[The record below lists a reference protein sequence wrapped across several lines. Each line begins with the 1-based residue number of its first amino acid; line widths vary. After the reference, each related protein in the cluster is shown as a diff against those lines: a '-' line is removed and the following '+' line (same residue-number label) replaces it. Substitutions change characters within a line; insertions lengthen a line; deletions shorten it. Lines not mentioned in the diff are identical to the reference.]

1 MLKRRQRIPTPRA
14 RSGPPAETCTTP
26 ATTDLFKTIAALKSP
41 EETERF
47 FRDLCTIPELHTLA
61 HRWEVA
67 KLLDQGV
74 HYADIA
80 ERTGASTA
88 TITRINSWRRF
99 GTGGYRLLRARGK
112 ARSKG
117 PSVPGSPTGG
127 CAWPFRTRA
136 ASPNRLSRCCER
148 RATSSRRT
156 TGGC

>member
-1 MLKRRQRIPTPRA
+1 MLKRRLRTPPPRA
-14 RSGPPAETCTTP
+14 KSSVAAPSWTTP
-26 ATTDLFKTIAALKSP
+26 ATTDLFRTIAGLKSP
-41 EETERF
+41 QEAERF

-99 GTGGYRLLRARGK
+99 RTGRYPPLLLR
-112 ARSKG
+112 
-117 PSVPGSPTGG
+117 
-127 CAWPFRTRA
+127 W
-136 ASPNRLSRCCER
+136 
-148 RATSSRRT
+148 
-156 TGGC
+156 

>member
-1 MLKRRQRIPTPRA
+1 MLKRRRPAGPRA
-14 RSGPPAETCTTP
+14 KSGAPADSWVTP
-26 ATTDLFKTIAALKSP
+26 ATTDLFKTIAGLKSP
-41 EETERF
+41 DETERF

-99 GTGGYRLLRARGK
+99 GTGGYRLLLDRRK
-112 ARSKG
+112 ARSK
-117 PSVPGSPTGG
+117 
-127 CAWPFRTRA
+127 
-136 ASPNRLSRCCER
+136 
-148 RATSSRRT
+148 
-156 TGGC
+156 

>member
-1 MLKRRQRIPTPRA
+1 MLKRRRRIPTPRA
-14 RSGPPAETCTTP
+14 KSGPPAEAWITP

-41 EETERF
+41 EEAERF

-80 ERTGASTA
+80 QRTGASTA

-99 GTGGYRLLRARGK
+99 GTGGYRLLLDRRK
-112 ARSKG
+112 ARAK
-117 PSVPGSPTGG
+117 
-127 CAWPFRTRA
+127 
-136 ASPNRLSRCCER
+136 
-148 RATSSRRT
+148 
-156 TGGC
+156 

>member
-1 MLKRRQRIPTPRA
+1 MLKRRRPAGPRA
-14 RSGPPAETCTTP
+14 QSGRPAESWVTP
-26 ATTDLFKTIAALKSP
+26 ASTDLVKTIAGLKSP

-99 GTGGYRLLRARGK
+99 RTGSDPLLLPR
-112 ARSKG
+112 
-117 PSVPGSPTGG
+117 PQP
-127 CAWPFRTRA
+127 
-136 ASPNRLSRCCER
+136 
-148 RATSSRRT
+148 RAT
-156 TGGC
+156 C

>member
-1 MLKRRQRIPTPRA
+1 MLKRRPRTPPPRA
-14 RSGPPAETCTTP
+14 KSSVPAQSWTTP
-26 ATTDLFKTIAALKSP
+26 ATTDLFRTIAGLKSRQ
-41 EETERF
+41 EAERF

-99 GTGGYRLLRARGK
+99 GTGGYRLLLDRRK
-112 ARSKG
+112 ARPK
-117 PSVPGSPTGG
+117 
-127 CAWPFRTRA
+127 
-136 ASPNRLSRCCER
+136 
-148 RATSSRRT
+148 
-156 TGGC
+156 

>member
-1 MLKRRQRIPTPRA
+1 MLRRRLGTPPPRA
-14 RSGPPAETCTTP
+14 KSSVAAPSWTTP
-26 ATTDLFKTIAALKSP
+26 ATTDLFRTIAGLKSP
-41 EETERF
+41 QEAERF

-99 GTGGYRLLRARGK
+99 GTGGYRLLLDPAQ
-112 ARSKG
+112 ARSKLTAG
-117 PSVPGSPTGG
+117 PGPPAV
-127 CAWPFRTRA
+127 
-136 ASPNRLSRCCER
+136 RCGPP
-148 RATSSRRT
+148 A
-156 TGGC
+156 

>member
-14 RSGPPAETCTTP
+14 KSGPPAEAWITP
-26 ATTDLFKTIAALKSP
+26 ATTDLFKTIAGLKSP

-80 ERTGASTA
+80 QRTGASTA

-99 GTGGYRLLRARGK
+99 GMGGYRLLLDRRK
-112 ARSKG
+112 ARSK
-117 PSVPGSPTGG
+117 
-127 CAWPFRTRA
+127 
-136 ASPNRLSRCCER
+136 
-148 RATSSRRT
+148 
-156 TGGC
+156 

>member
-1 MLKRRQRIPTPRA
+1 MLKRSRNPGRKA
-14 RSGPPAETCTTP
+14 ASGPPADSWITP
-26 ATTDLFKTIAALKSP
+26 ATVDLFQTIAGLKSL

-80 ERTGASTA
+80 ARTGASTA

-99 GTGGYRLLRARGK
+99 GMGGYRLLLDRRKGRAK
-112 ARSKG
+112 
-117 PSVPGSPTGG
+117 
-127 CAWPFRTRA
+127 
-136 ASPNRLSRCCER
+136 
-148 RATSSRRT
+148 
-156 TGGC
+156 

>member
-1 MLKRRQRIPTPRA
+1 MLKRRRPAGPRA
-14 RSGPPAETCTTP
+14 KSGRPADSWVTP
-26 ATTDLFKTIAALKSP
+26 ATTDLFKTIAGLKSP

-99 GTGGYRLLRARGK
+99 GTGGYRLLLDRRK
-112 ARSKG
+112 ARSKCTA
-117 PSVPGSPTGG
+117 VPRSST
-127 CAWPFRTRA
+127 
-136 ASPNRLSRCCER
+136 ASSSSGTSTKFALPNS
-148 RATSSRRT
+148 ASA
-156 TGGC
+156 

>member
-1 MLKRRQRIPTPRA
+1 MLKRRRPAGPRA
-14 RSGPPAETCTTP
+14 KSGAPADSWVTP
-26 ATTDLFKTIAALKSP
+26 ATTDLFKTIAGLKSP

-99 GTGGYRLLRARGK
+99 GTGGYRLLLDRRK
-112 ARSKG
+112 AGSK
-117 PSVPGSPTGG
+117 
-127 CAWPFRTRA
+127 
-136 ASPNRLSRCCER
+136 
-148 RATSSRRT
+148 
-156 TGGC
+156 